1 MKIKFLL
8 FACIT
13 MGLSQSALAATTTYT
28 DETAFLAASGAEL
41 FHIDFNGIT
50 PATTGNGVFAGQVD
64 FGSPEASDPD
74 LVFFNSGAMTDN
86 GSTIASNNVGPV
98 DGDFLTGDSVYGFSM
113 LFSSSG
119 SPQTVSIF
127 ELGGGLIDSV
137 LTPAGGFFGLVS
149 DTRVGSFV
157 IDNGLFPDG
166 NPDRFFIDDF
176 KAYGASPIPVPA
188 AVWLFGTALAG
199 LLGWRRRG
207 RRA

>member
-28 DETAFLAASGAEL
+28 DETAFLAASGSEL

-50 PATTGNGVFAGQVD
+50 PGSASGVFPGQVD
-64 FGSPEASDPD
+64 FGSPEAIDPD
-74 LVFFNSGAMTDN
+74 LVNFNSGAMSDA

-98 DGDFLTGDSVYGFSM
+98 DGVFLTGDSVFGFSM

-137 LTPAGGFFGLVS
+137 LTPASGFFGLVS

-157 IDNGLFPDG
+157 IDNGPFASG

-176 KAYGASPIPVPA
+176 KAYSASPVPVPA

-199 LLGWRRRG
+199 LLGWRRQI